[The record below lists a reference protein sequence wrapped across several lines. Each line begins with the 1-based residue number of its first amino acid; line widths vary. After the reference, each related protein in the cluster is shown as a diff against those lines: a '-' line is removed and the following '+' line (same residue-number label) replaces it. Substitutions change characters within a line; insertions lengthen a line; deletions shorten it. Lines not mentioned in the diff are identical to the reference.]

1 MSNSNNKPERR
12 HVTPHPSGKWQVV
25 APRAE
30 RASALSL
37 TQREA
42 EIVAHR
48 IVTNLGGG
56 EVTVHRPDGRIRK
69 SDTVGGGNDPFP
81 PRDSR

>member
-1 MSNSNNKPERR
+1 MAESNNKPRRR
-12 HVTPHPSGKWQVV
+12 HVTPHPSGGWQAV
-25 APRAE
+25 APGAE
-30 RASALSL
+30 RASARSV

-42 EIVAHR
+42 EIVARR

-56 EVTVHRPDGRIRK
+56 EVTVHRRNGRMRK

-81 PRDSR
+81 PRDRQ